1 MANGFKSG
9 VKDSGSVPEL
19 KGKGGAKKV
28 DRNESSHDVE
38 FAKGGDTPMFGE
50 QSAGEQ
56 SPKDG
61 TAHTESA
68 APGADF
74 ATGGKGKM
82 FGFRPSA
89 PAMDGVTAPR
99 G

>member
-9 VKDSGSVPEL
+9 VKDSGSVAEL

-50 QSAGEQ
+50 QAAGEQ
-56 SPKDG
+56 KPGG
-61 TAHTESA
+61 TAHTETS